1 MTINWGALV
10 LVAVVTVTAAITI
23 VGLFSLGIAALTSH
37 QRTGTGAGPA
47 AIVITVAG
55 YACLAV
61 SGLIAVYGLY
71 LIIPQ
76 FH

>member
-1 MTINWGALV
+1 MIINWGALV
-10 LVAVVTVTAAITI
+10 LVAVATIVAAISI
-23 VGLFSLGIAALTSH
+23 VGLFSVGVAALTSA
-37 QRTGTGAGPA
+37 QRTGSGAA
-47 AIVITVAG
+47 SALTTVAG

>member
-10 LVAVVTVTAAITI
+10 LVAVVTVTAAMTI
-23 VGLFSLGIAALTSH
+23 VGLFALGVAALTSR
-37 QRTGTGAGPA
+37 QRTGTGPA
-47 AIVITVAG
+47 AIVTAMTG

-71 LIIPQ
+71 LIVPQ